1 MDNKL
6 TEYVLRH
13 SKKHDE
19 ELKYD
24 FMPSMLEI
32 IERPAHKAGTVII
45 TGIFTLLVA
54 VVIWACLSETDI
66 VITSQ
71 GNIQPVG
78 NINVVESIVNGTVK
92 SIGIT
97 EGQYVEAGD
106 TLIELD
112 SQNLE
117 IEAEHLKR
125 QAEIY
130 RVQSEVYKLIK
141 SGNTSEN
148 IDILKYDFYLRSY
161 VQAIL
166 DSDISYRNNLI
177 ELENDKNNADINHQ
191 LAQIQLEEYYET
203 GTSRQIRS
211 QELVVTQRKNEL
223 DKVQISINDLTAR
236 YKAQINTQISEIDSK
251 LQETRVSLEK
261 YDFSKECYVLTAPVN
276 GYVQSIGV
284 NTVGEMVSADEKLVT
299 IIPENTPVEMICYV
313 KNMDIADIETGM
325 SAEVKLEAYPYNKFG
340 TVDAEVLYISP
351 GSFSHEQLGNVYLV
365 KLGLN
370 NQNDDIKIFTGLS
383 GVVEIKT
390 GKRTIMEYFLEPI
403 TKGFGES
410 LKEK

>member
-54 VVIWACLSETDI
+54 AVIWACLSETDI

-130 RVQSEVYKLIK
+130 RVQSEVYNLIK
-141 SGNTSEN
+141 SGNFFS
-148 IDILKYDFYLRSY
+148 
-161 VQAIL
+161 
-166 DSDISYRNNLI
+166 
-177 ELENDKNNADINHQ
+177 
-191 LAQIQLEEYYET
+191 
-203 GTSRQIRS
+203 
-211 QELVVTQRKNEL
+211 
-223 DKVQISINDLTAR
+223 
-236 YKAQINTQISEIDSK
+236 
-251 LQETRVSLEK
+251 VSLA
-261 YDFSKECYVLTAPVN
+261 FIN
-276 GYVQSIGV
+276 
-284 NTVGEMVSADEKLVT
+284 
-299 IIPENTPVEMICYV
+299 
-313 KNMDIADIETGM
+313 
-325 SAEVKLEAYPYNKFG
+325 
-340 TVDAEVLYISP
+340 
-351 GSFSHEQLGNVYLV
+351 
-365 KLGLN
+365 
-370 NQNDDIKIFTGLS
+370 
-383 GVVEIKT
+383 
-390 GKRTIMEYFLEPI
+390 
-403 TKGFGES
+403 S
-410 LKEK
+410 LKPIKVNI

>member
-54 VVIWACLSETDI
+54 AVIWACLSETDI

-148 IDILKYDFYLRSY
+148 IDILKYDFYLRPY

-166 DSDISYRNNLI
+166 DSDISYHNNLI

-365 KLGLN
+365 KIGLN
-370 NQNDDIKIFTGLS
+370 NQNEDIKIFTGLS